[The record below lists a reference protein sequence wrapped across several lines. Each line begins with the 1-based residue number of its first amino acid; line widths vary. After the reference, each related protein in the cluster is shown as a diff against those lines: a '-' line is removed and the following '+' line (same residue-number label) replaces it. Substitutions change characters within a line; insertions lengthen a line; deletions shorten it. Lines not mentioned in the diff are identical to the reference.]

1 MKRRALLFGNTN
13 GLNGV
18 KKDITNFAKFLT
30 SDIGGQWYFDSEI
43 SILMNPSR
51 NEILNKINLLKN
63 ERPDFAFV
71 VFSGHGAYSRGTI
84 LEINNKGD
92 FIHESELRGIA
103 SRQIS
108 IFDCCRNVDTTALN
122 ESRTFSKALLQGDA
136 VKNIRPFY
144 DSRIMQAIEQQTSL
158 YACSVGES
166 SYDTNDGGIYTNC
179 FLSSVRPDSQNQFK
193 LLAIAQ
199 DEARPKTTRKAF
211 EVYSGKQTPDQSIP
225 RCISSQQLIISI
237 NPNLIGGQRIFG

>member
-18 KKDITNFAKFLT
+18 KKDIANFVRFLT
-30 SDIGGQWYFDSEI
+30 SDIGGQWDFDSEI
-43 SILMNPSR
+43 SVLMNPSR
-51 NEILNKINLLKN
+51 NEILTKINFLKN
-63 ERPDFAFV
+63 EKPDFAFV

-84 LEINNKGD
+84 LEVNSKGD
-92 FIHESELRGIA
+92 SIYESELRGIA

-108 IFDCCRNVDTTALN
+108 IFDCCRNVDTTVN
-122 ESRTFSKALLQGDA
+122 EIRTFAKAILQGDA

-158 YACSVGES
+158 YACSIGES

-179 FLSSVRPDSQNQFK
+179 FLSSVRPDNQSQFK

-211 EVYSGKQTPDQSIP
+211 EVYSEKQIPDQSLP
-225 RCISSQQLIISI
+225 KCLSLQQLIISI
-237 NPNLIGGQRIFG
+237 NPNLIGGQRIFS